1 MYDSLSSL
9 SLMPSGRY
17 CVSGSY
23 FTSCVCLF
31 LCAYLSQ
38 ILPFV
43 ALLAFRFSIY
53 LCFLSVSS
61 IFYFF
66 PHTSGIYI
74 FLPSVVSFIM
84 HTLAKRALWTKLIG
98 YNAASKYGLLHF
110 SILRICRNDPVTP
123 FVILVDLFWVIAW
136 PEISFEI
143 CTSRYRLHKFFD
155 GK

>member
-1 MYDSLSSL
+1 MRLGCEIWAGGVGGGVVISKREETIVFYNICFLFLYDSLSSL

-66 PHTSGIYI
+66 PHSSGIYI

-84 HTLAKRALWTKLIG
+84 HTLAKRAL
-98 YNAASKYGLLHF
+98 
-110 SILRICRNDPVTP
+110 
-123 FVILVDLFWVIAW
+123 
-136 PEISFEI
+136 
-143 CTSRYRLHKFFD
+143 
-155 GK
+155 